1 MKTYKADLHVH
12 SSFSNKPTYWALR
25 KFNCPESFT
34 SPEFIYKTAKQA
46 GMDFV
51 TITDH
56 NTIGGA
62 LQIAHL
68 PDVFISVEVTA
79 YFPEDG
85 CKVHM
90 VVLDIC
96 EAVYQDIMQLR
107 KNIYELVSYLSRN
120 NIVHFIA
127 HPLYAQN
134 EKLNAD
140 HIEKMILLFQVFEVK
155 NGSRAPR
162 FNRFMEKVLD
172 GLTPALVEHLADKHN
187 LEPVGE
193 QPWFKAKVGGSDD
206 HSGIFIARAHTAAPE
221 GKTKRE
227 FIGSIS
233 QFQTCAAGED
243 GDPLTLAHSLY
254 GIAHSFYRGRFN
266 SRKSGPTPFIKV
278 LLNNYFDAGNE
289 SLSFRDKLRFF
300 IRKNLPEFSAGYEG
314 RSFEEILDKE
324 ARRLLNDRDF
334 LAVIGT
340 GDRNRKIF
348 AVTSYLANRMIYIY
362 TERLTRISYQK
373 GFFDLVNSLST
384 IGLVHLLASPYYLAF
399 HHQHRG
405 KSLMGE
411 LEGRFGFMTA
421 EEKKEKIALFTDTL
435 HEINGVAITIRRLV
449 ETAKSRGVEL
459 TVITSSMRETSYE
472 NGVMNFRQVGDFVLP
487 EYPELKLS
495 FPPLLDVID
504 YFEREG
510 FTRIHVS
517 TPGSIGLIA
526 LLIAKL
532 MDIPISG
539 TYHTDIPRYVR
550 SLTSDELLEN
560 AAWQFMIWFYN
571 QLEEVMVPSTSTRK
585 QLIEHGLPAGKA
597 KPLPRWVDTRRFNPA
612 SRDEGF
618 WKGFGIADGI
628 KFLYVGRVS
637 REKNLE
643 LLVNAFREI
652 IQSGFS
658 AHLVIIGD
666 GPYRKEMEENLRG
679 YPATFAGFL
688 EGDSLSRGYAS
699 SDVFVFPSTTDTFGN
714 VVLEAQASG
723 LPVIVSDEGGPKE
736 LMRDGVTGIVVRAD
750 DKDSLVE
757 AMLFFLRDPDARLQH
772 PRRPVQVHTSLS
784 ALRIGASFHIYR
796 GSCRCG
802 CHHGRRCD

>member
-1 MKTYKADLHVH
+1 MKIFKADLHVH

-34 SPEFIYKTAKQA
+34 SPEFIYKTARRA
-46 GMDFV
+46 GMDYV

-56 NTIGGA
+56 NTISGA
-62 LQIAHL
+62 LEIAHL

-90 VVLDIC
+90 VVLDIS

-107 KNIYELVSYLSRN
+107 KNIYELVAYLSSN
-120 NIVHFIA
+120 KIVHFIA

-134 EKLNAD
+134 EKLNAG
-140 HIEKMILLFQVFEVK
+140 HIEKFILLFQVFEVK

-162 FNRFMEKVLD
+162 FNRFMERVLD
-172 GLTPALVEHLADKHN
+172 GLTPETINRLADRHN

-193 QPWFKAKVGGSDD
+193 HPWYKAKVGGSDD
-206 HSGIFIARAHTAAPE
+206 HSGFFIARAHTVAPD
-221 GKTKRE
+221 GKTKGD
-227 FIGSIS
+227 FIGSIAG
-233 QFQTCAAGED
+233 FQSCAAGED
-243 GDPLTLAHSLY
+243 GDPLTLAHSIY
-254 GIAHSFYRGRFN
+254 GIGHSFYRSRVN
-266 SRKSGPTPFIKV
+266 SRKSGLTPFMKV

-289 SLSFRDKLRFF
+289 SLTLRDKVRFF
-300 IRKNLPEFSAGYEG
+300 IRKNLPGFSSGYEG
-314 RSFEEILDKE
+314 RSFEEVLEKE
-324 ARRLLNDRDF
+324 ARRLLNDREF
-334 LAVIGT
+334 LAGIGT
-340 GDRNRKIF
+340 EDRNRKIF
-348 AVTSYLANRMIYIY
+348 AVTSYLANRLIYIY

-411 LEGRFGFMTA
+411 LDERFGITTSD
-421 EEKKEKIALFTDTL
+421 EKKEKIALFTDTL

-449 ETAKSRGVEL
+449 ETAKNRGVEL
-459 TVITSSMRETSYE
+459 TVITSSTRETTYE

-495 FPPLLDVID
+495 FPPLLDVIE

-539 TYHTDIPRYVR
+539 TYHTDIPRYVK

-585 QLIEHGLPAGKA
+585 QLIEHGLPAEKT
-597 KPLPRWVDTRRFNPA
+597 KPLPRWVDTRRFTPA
-612 SRDEGF
+612 VRDEGF
-618 WKGFGIADGI
+618 WRDFGIADVP

-643 LLVNAFREI
+643 LLADAFRDI
-652 IQSGFS
+652 LQTGFA

-666 GPYRKEMEENLRG
+666 GPYRKEMEEKLRG
-679 YPATFAGFL
+679 CPATFAGFL
-688 EGDSLSRGYAS
+688 EGDDLSRGYAS

-736 LMRDGVTGIVVRAD
+736 LMRDGVTGIVARAD

-757 AMLFFLRDPDARLQH
+757 AMLFFLKNSEAPKAIGERARLFAKQGELEVGETYGTILH
-772 PRRPVQVHTSLS
+772 
-784 ALRIGASFHIYR
+784 G
-796 GSCRCG
+796 
-802 CHHGRRCD
+802 HGRAANY